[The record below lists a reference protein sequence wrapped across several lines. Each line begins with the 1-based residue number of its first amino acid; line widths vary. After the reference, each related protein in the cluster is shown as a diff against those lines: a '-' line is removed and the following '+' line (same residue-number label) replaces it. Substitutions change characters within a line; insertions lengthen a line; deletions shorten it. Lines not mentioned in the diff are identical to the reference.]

1 MAVFSVYLPTL
12 GISTDVWFVAN
23 GQLVCI
29 NSFTF
34 SRVILDFN
42 WIYKQKKLE
51 WWRYIYHKINT
62 VGNLFN
68 ISIHHG

>member
-42 WIYKQKKLE
+42 WIYKQK
-51 WWRYIYHKINT
+51 N
-62 VGNLFN
+62 
-68 ISIHHG
+68 